1 MTLEQYITNIDN
13 RYQQSNTTA
22 YSFLQD
28 LQQVRERYLTESGK
42 ISASYTIE
50 QSYQKSS
57 MRDFISKI
65 VKQTGLEF
73 APEAEEGNVCFA
85 NNNSELRD
93 DYKQNFT
100 FINLLDYIY
109 AVLHSSKYG
118 EEHKGFLKIDLEQF
132 PCPKDTDAFWKL
144 VKAGKEMRQ

>member
-1 MTLEQYITNIDN
+1 MTLEQYIAHRNN
-13 RYQQSNTTA
+13 RYQQRDITA

-42 ISASYTIE
+42 TNASCFN
-50 QSYQKSS
+50 S
-57 MRDFISKI
+57 MMNFVSKI
-65 VKQTGLEF
+65 IKQTSLEF

-118 EEHKGFLKIDLEQF
+118 EEHKNFLKIDLAQF
-132 PCPKDTDAFWKL
+132 PCPKDADAFWKL
-144 VKAGKEMRQ
+144 VKAGEEMR